1 MASLRLVLALIS
13 LLQVLQQVLHQRVQV
28 AGDVVRLL
36 IRGRL
41 MILKL
46 RGSVSRLPTACTVL
60 MLLRCL

>member
-36 IRGRL
+36 IRCRL